1 MRFKEG
7 HIFVLGLCLGLRL
20 AAMLAIAPW
29 LPEAK
34 QMYFG
39 SHDQG
44 YHRLAINL
52 MYGKGY
58 IWEAKD
64 IAALDP
70 TPSREILAWKRPG
83 EPETLWPPGY
93 PAFLA
98 VIYTLFGV
106 SVTAVLI
113 AQALFATI
121 SCWFLIHATES
132 LSNKR
137 AGLLAG
143 GLYATEP
150 TLILLTNSIRS
161 EGIFIPL
168 LCIIVFLLSRLLTAT
183 NERNRLITLVG
194 LGITMGIATWIRVN
208 TVFILC
214 MLIFM
219 ILIIYWQNTRCL
231 LRSASWVAL
240 IGVIYLTTLIP
251 WYWRNYRLFGEWAFS
266 TSASYNLLEVYKYRD
281 GEEAILHKAY
291 LKAVA
296 AGEDPQRLT
305 PFQRARYWRQTAL
318 DEWRTN
324 FGSSG
329 RLYLTR
335 LAFIMTN
342 PGLGEWGK
350 VLRVKSL
357 YNTHSTDLSTRFQS
371 LVQRVHESGAIGIV
385 MLAYVILYLT
395 IFYISVAI
403 CLVCWRIAFS
413 QKVIRQLALITFFAS
428 SMMLLTSI
436 NNIGPRM
443 RSPAIVLLI
452 PVVAL
457 GLTNL
462 LMYKQQRVDKWVLGA
477 ASNKES

>member
-7 HIFVLGLCLGLRL
+7 YIYVLGLCLGLRL

-29 LPEAK
+29 LPETK

-52 MYGKGY
+52 MHGKGY

-64 IAALDP
+64 ITALEP
-70 TPSREILAWKRPG
+70 TPSREILEWKRPG

-93 PAFLA
+93 PTFLA
-98 VIYTLFGV
+98 IIYTLFGV

-113 AQALFATI
+113 AQALLATI
-121 SCWFLIHATES
+121 GCWFLIHATES

-161 EGIFIPL
+161 ESVFIPL
-168 LCIIVFLLSRLLTAT
+168 LCIAIFLLSRLLTAT
-183 NERNRLITLVG
+183 NKRNRLITLVG

-208 TVFILC
+208 AILILC
-214 MLIFM
+214 VLIFM
-219 ILIIYWQNTRCL
+219 LLVIYQKDTRCL

-240 IGVIYLTTLIP
+240 VGVVYLTTLTP

-266 TSASYNLLEVYKYRD
+266 ISASYNLLEVYKYRD

-318 DEWRTN
+318 DELRAN

-329 RLYLTR
+329 RLYLKR

-342 PGLGEWGK
+342 PSLGEWGK
-350 VLRVKSL
+350 ILHIKSL
-357 YNTHSTDLSTRFQS
+357 YSTHSTDLSTKFQS
-371 LVQRVHESGAIGIV
+371 LVQRVRESGAIGV
-385 MLAYVILYLT
+385 AMLAYVILYLT
-395 IFYISVAI
+395 IFYSSVVI

-413 QKVIRQLALITFFAS
+413 QKVVRRLAVIMFFC
-428 SMMLLTSI
+428 
-436 NNIGPRM
+436 
-443 RSPAIVLLI
+443 IVYDI
-452 PVVAL
+452 V
-457 GLTNL
+457 NEC
-462 LMYKQQRVDKWVLGA
+462 K
-477 ASNKES
+477 

>member
-7 HIFVLGLCLGLRL
+7 YIYVLGLCLGLRL

-52 MYGKGY
+52 MHGKGY

-64 IAALDP
+64 VAALEP
-70 TPSREILAWKRPG
+70 TPSREILEWKRPG

-93 PAFLA
+93 PTFLA

-113 AQALFATI
+113 AQALLATI
-121 SCWFLIHATES
+121 GCWFLIHATES

-161 EGIFIPL
+161 EAVFIPL
-168 LCIIVFLLSRLLTAT
+168 LCIAIFFLSRLLTAT

-208 TVFILC
+208 AILILC
-214 MLIFM
+214 VLIFM
-219 ILIIYWQNTRCL
+219 LLVIYQKDTRCL

-240 IGVIYLTTLIP
+240 VGVVYLTTLTP

-266 TSASYNLLEVYKYRD
+266 ISASYNLLEVYKYRD

-318 DEWRTN
+318 DELRTN

-329 RLYLTR
+329 RLYLKR

-342 PGLGEWGK
+342 PSLGEWGK
-350 VLRVKSL
+350 VLRIKSL
-357 YNTHSTDLSTRFQS
+357 YSTHSTDLSTKFQS
-371 LVQRVHESGAIGIV
+371 LVRRVRESGAVCIA

-395 IFYISVAI
+395 IFYSSVVI

-413 QKVIRQLALITFFAS
+413 QKVVRRLAVIMFFAS
-428 SMMLLTSI
+428 SMTLLTSI
-436 NNIGPRM
+436 NNIGSRM
-443 RSPAIVLLI
+443 RSPAIVLLT

-462 LMYKQQRVDKWVLGA
+462 LMYKQQGA
-477 ASNKES
+477 DR